1 MASFHLVREAELD
14 LDSILEH
21 IALNSLDS
29 ALKVHERFLEVFQL
43 LAENPDAGHCRKDLT
58 ARPIRF
64 FPVYSYLV
72 VYLSDTS
79 PIEVVR
85 IFGSSQDV
93 KTILG
98 GAPQDSIE

>member
-1 MASFHLVREAELD
+1 MASFRLVREAVQD

-21 IALNSLDS
+21 IALDSIDS
-29 ALKVHERFLEVFQL
+29 ALKVHERFVEVFQL
-43 LAENPDAGHCRKDLT
+43 LAENPNAGHCREDLT
-58 ARPIRF
+58 KRPIRF

-79 PIEVVR
+79 PIQVVR

-93 KTILG
+93 KSIL
-98 GAPQDSIE
+98 E